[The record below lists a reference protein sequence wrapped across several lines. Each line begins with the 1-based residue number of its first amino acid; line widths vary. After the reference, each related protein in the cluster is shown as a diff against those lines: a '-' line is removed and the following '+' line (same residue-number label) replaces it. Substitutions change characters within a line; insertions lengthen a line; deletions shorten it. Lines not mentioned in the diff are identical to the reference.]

1 MVVEAVLYP
10 LVSGDFRGNT
20 GEISRKRRKNGL
32 HNQFKPVISGLSGLS
47 IRCQE
52 QGNWVFVSANGL
64 EISGKIAAQFSRA
77 TSGGNVRFTPK
88 SGHSFPSAQCPLCAK
103 SGRSQATRSALFPV
117 NQSSP
122 LDLVWLCCLLCRY
135 VWRDANQEKILT
147 ATIRDWPKA
156 SLKTRPDGSLGGWYG
171 VEESVVLV
179 AAWRA
184 R

>member
-20 GEISRKRRKNGL
+20 GKISRKRRKNGL

-88 SGHSFPSAQCPLCAK
+88 SGHSFPSAQCPLCAN
-103 SGRSQATRSALFPV
+103 SRRTNV
-117 NQSSP
+117 
-122 LDLVWLCCLLCRY
+122 DLH
-135 VWRDANQEKILT
+135 
-147 ATIRDWPKA
+147 
-156 SLKTRPDGSLGGWYG
+156 
-171 VEESVVLV
+171 
-179 AAWRA
+179 RA
-184 R
+184 RCRSKKRATSSWYSLVSGAVMSTIYCRCD

>member
-1 MVVEAVLYP
+1 MRDWRLARALVPHERMVVEAVLYP

-20 GEISRKRRKNGL
+20 GKISRKRRKNGL

-88 SGHSFPSAQCPLCAK
+88 SGHSFPSAQCPLCAN
-103 SGRSQATRSALFPV
+103 SGH
-117 NQSSP
+117 SP
-122 LDLVWLCCLLCRY
+122 LQLLHRFK
-135 VWRDANQEKILT
+135 RNGAPRKGAPFALNTRRELFT
-147 ATIRDWPKA
+147 LA
-156 SLKTRPDGSLGGWYG
+156 SCDG
-171 VEESVVLV
+171 
-179 AAWRA
+179 AWR
-184 R
+184 RRPPSPRQTGTG